1 MFEKSH
7 LLDITKKFPH
17 QKVAVFGDVM
27 LDEYLYGTVSRISPE
42 APVPI
47 LRVDKKEYFLGG
59 AANVANNISSLGG
72 KVHLFGL
79 VGDDQKNNIIKQMLE
94 EKAISFI
101 LYDYLKETIQKTR
114 IIASNQQIVRVDSE
128 EQKPIHPDIE
138 KNVLS
143 EIAKIA
149 PSIIVV
155 SDYAKGFISAGL
167 LSALKEFGRKRG
179 IKIII
184 DPKPMHKNYYSEVYL
199 ITPNTN
205 EAMEMSGAQTIE
217 EAGTRL
223 KKELSSNILIKRGK
237 DGMSLFEK
245 GINKALHFPTQ
256 AREVYDITGAGDTVA
271 AALSLAISSGA
282 TLKDATIL
290 ANHVAG
296 LVVEKVGTASVSIRE
311 LEDIL
316 ETENKKIRNLDQ
328 IEKIVEKEK
337 ETGRKIVWTNGC
349 FDLLHGG
356 HVKYLEQ
363 ARKFG
368 DVLIVGLN
376 SDESV
381 RRLKG
386 PERPILKQEERA
398 EILSALEFVDYI
410 LIFDEENV
418 SYHLKQI
425 RPDVYVKGGDY
436 DIKRINQEEKKALS
450 EYQAVIK
457 FIPFIK
463 GHSSSDIIRKIK
475 KGNTENSN

>member
-1 MFEKSH
+1 MRKSH
-7 LLDITKKFPH
+7 LPAILKKFPY

-47 LRVDKKEYFLGG
+47 LRVEKKEYFLGG

-72 KVHLFGL
+72 KAHLFGL
-79 VGDDQKNNIIKQMLE
+79 LGDDHKSGMIKRMLG
-94 EKAISFI
+94 EKGISHT
-101 LYDYLKETIQKTR
+101 LYDRLKETIQKTR

-128 EQKPIHPDIE
+128 EANPIYKDIE
-138 KNVLS
+138 KNVRS
-143 EIAKIA
+143 EMAHIN

-155 SDYAKGFISAGL
+155 SDYAKGFVTEGL
-167 LSALKEFGRKRG
+167 LSLLKDFAAQSG
-179 IKIII
+179 IKLII
-184 DPKPMHKNYYSEVYL
+184 DPKPNHKHFYSGAYL
-199 ITPNTN
+199 ITPNTS
-205 EAMEMSGAQTIE
+205 EAIEMSGVYSIE
-217 EAGTRL
+217 EAG
-223 KKELSSNILIKRGK
+223 KKLRDELSSHILITKGK
-237 DGMSLFEK
+237 DGMSLFEEGNDK
-245 GINKALHFPTQ
+245 VLHFPTQ

-271 AALSLAISSGA
+271 AALSLALSAGA
-282 TLKDATIL
+282 SLEDATIL

-296 LVVEKVGTASVSIRE
+296 LVVEKIGTACVLRSE

-316 ETENKKIRNLDQ
+316 ESENKKIRNLAQ
-328 IEKIVEKEK
+328 IKGIVQDYKQK
-337 ETGRKIVWTNGC
+337 GKKIVWTNGC

-356 HVKYLEQ
+356 HVKYLEK

-398 EILSALEFVDYI
+398 EILSALIFVDYI
-410 LIFDEENV
+410 LIFNEENV
-418 SYHLKQI
+418 SQHLMQI

-436 DIKRINQEEKKALS
+436 DIKRIDQAEKRVLLK
-450 EYQAVIK
+450 YQATIK

-463 GHSSSDIIRKIK
+463 GYASSDIMEKIK
-475 KGNTENSN
+475 RETKKKID